1 MVFTQMESSPSS
13 KLRFFDETGKEIS
26 LPVEG
31 SKCGIAIDFPQED
44 WSDIS
49 LQCGIHK
56 LEVFFDKDFAYCDW
70 PICGPGQYELYLVC
84 REYRERRQIT
94 LMPRYFTE
102 REIATMLDE
111 LTETLPKSI
120 ATQLIEC
127 GVQLGTLAHKP
138 SLEDEYLE
146 LRRAIAGTKDRLGL
160 LQILPVIQR
169 ECHHVLTPRTELRD
183 SNQLRRPDISKLPGI
198 MAMPG
203 NVLSPDL
210 VFQMYDM
217 TVERSFDTYENRL
230 VKAYVEALRGRLSRL
245 QDKMDQAPPAVAGEI
260 EALVNEFNLACVRAT
275 FLRQVRLPT
284 VFTGRVTMVLLKNP
298 AYRIIFEDYLALNQQ
313 SSVELEEAALND
325 PLNQFPFLYELW
337 INLSVLNAML
347 QVCVEAG
354 FRCVSH
360 KWIKR
365 YKRGIFIQM
374 TNEEK
379 AAVEL
384 MCPNTGRRAALVPW
398 KPDHG
403 NEVLEDTANRER
415 LIALALLIDT
425 PGKQPEILVFDPE
438 YRVSAKTSEPTKEK
452 MVDAEIE
459 NARGKIEPMKEDI
472 VDLMGWVDLA
482 KASESARSMPYAA
495 ILYPGPQRRYS
506 AEVEAL
512 PAVPSEGE
520 GLQKAV
526 CDVLRRYLAQGN

>member
-1 MVFTQMESSPSS
+1 MVFTPMESSPSS
-13 KLRFFDETGKEIS
+13 KLRFLDETGKEIP

-31 SKCGIAIDFPQED
+31 SNCCIAVDVPKEN

-56 LEVFFDKDFAYCDW
+56 LEVLFDRDFAYCHW
-70 PICGPGQYELYLVC
+70 PICGPGHYELYLVC
-84 REYRERRQIT
+84 RDYRERRKVT

-102 REIATMLDE
+102 REISSMLED
-111 LTETLPKSI
+111 LTEILPKSI
-120 ATQLIEC
+120 ASQLIES
-127 GVQLGTLAHKP
+127 GVHLGTLEQKP
-138 SLEDEYLE
+138 TVEDEYLE
-146 LRRAIAGTKDRLGL
+146 LRRAIAGTDDRLGL

-169 ECHHVLTPRTELRD
+169 ECHHVLTTRTELRD

-245 QDKMDQAPPAVAGEI
+245 QDKKDQVPPSVAAEI
-260 EALVNEFNLACVRAT
+260 ETLVNDFNLACVRAT

-298 AYRIIFEDYLALNQQ
+298 TYRIIFEDYLALNKQ
-313 SSVELEEAALND
+313 SSVILEEAALND

-337 INLSVLNAML
+337 INLTVLNAML

-360 KWIKR
+360 KWIKK

-374 TNEEK
+374 TNDEK
-379 AAVEL
+379 AAIEF
-384 MCPNTGRRAALVPW
+384 MCPDTGRQAALVPW
-398 KPDHG
+398 RPDHG
-403 NEVLEDTANRER
+403 NEILEDTANRER

-425 PGKQPEILVFDPE
+425 PGKQPQILVFDPE
-438 YRVSAKTSEPTKEK
+438 YRVGAKGIDEAKEK
-452 MVDAEIE
+452 IGADAETE
-459 NARGKIEPMKEDI
+459 KARSHIEPMKED
-472 VDLMGWVDLA
+472 VADLLRWVDLS
-482 KASESARSMPYAA
+482 KTSESARAMPYAA
-495 ILYPGPQRRYS
+495 ILYPGPGLRFS
-506 AEVEAL
+506 SEVEAL
-512 PAVPSEGE
+512 TAVPSQRDA
-520 GLQKAV
+520 LQKAV
-526 CDVLRRYLAQGN
+526 SGVLRSYLA